1 MALFGQGI
9 RWYLLMR
16 FRPIRLITLSV
27 KYAET
32 YKPDEISLGSGDNS
46 IPGNTDNTIS
56 LQLDLNL

>member
-1 MALFGQGI
+1 
-9 RWYLLMR
+9 MR